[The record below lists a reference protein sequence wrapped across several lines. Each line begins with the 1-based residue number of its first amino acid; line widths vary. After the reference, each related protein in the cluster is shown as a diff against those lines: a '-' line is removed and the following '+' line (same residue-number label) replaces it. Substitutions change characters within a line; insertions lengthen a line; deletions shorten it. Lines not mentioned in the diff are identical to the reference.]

1 MGQHL
6 VMHIDSD
13 LQNKLLIQQAPR
25 NYLSKTL
32 YASLSLSCSRTDVG
46 MGMSGGEVRNEF
58 TIAHAHSLPRMQ
70 GVN

>member
-13 LQNKLLIQQAPR
+13 LQNKLLIQQALR
-25 NYLSKTL
+25 ISLSKTL
-32 YASLSLSCSRTDVG
+32 SELFAHWTDVG